1 MVSLQNLSFSL
12 PCFLSSLLCCSP
24 KKPYSFP
31 PPFYFKV
38 IVSSLRRLFYFEV
51 VGKPVLESYRISPKT
66 KTKPDVWSLVNFV
79 SKPTSINPK
88 GLLSLYCTPLR
99 LLDDPVFR
107 KLFPPTRWA
116 TEFNA
121 ALTTPFF
128 HWLVVPFEHYIC
140 MSIFE
145 SLRLVLV
152 AMVKWLFIKVVLME
166 SIMQLVLRW
175 LENEVNVIRQ
185 V

>member
-31 PPFYFKV
+31 SPFYFKV

-88 GLLSLYCTPLR
+88 
-99 LLDDPVFR
+99 FR

-121 ALTTPFF
+121 ALITPFF
-128 HWLVVPFEHYIC
+128 HWLVVPFEVIEVERNGVKQ
-140 MSIFE
+140 MSG
-145 SLRLVLV
+145 VH
-152 AMVKWLFIKVVLME
+152 IKKCK
-166 SIMQLVLRW
+166 
-175 LENEVNVIRQ
+175 
-185 V
+185 